1 MVYALVA
8 GGALALVNIQTRPL
22 IEENRRIAEEE
33 ARAAVLPGMAVYEEK
48 NTGDFSY
55 YVGYTD
61 GAKTTVGGYIFQVAG
76 VGYSSTIEAMVGID
90 KKGIITGVRVLSQQE
105 TPGLGARL
113 EEIKYGESE
122 PWFTGQYNGM
132 SVTDEIKVDKDGGSI
147 DSITGATISS
157 RALTNAV
164 NKGLREIAAAA
175 GLEE

>member
-8 GGALALVNIQTRPL
+8 GGALALVNIQTKPL
-22 IEENRRIAEEE
+22 IEENRRLAEEK
-33 ARAAVLPGMAVYEEK
+33 ARATVLPDMATYEEK
-48 NTGDFSY
+48 NAGEFSY
-55 YVGYTD
+55 WVGYKD
-61 GAKTTVGGYIFQVAG
+61 DAKNTIGGYIFQVAG

-90 KKGIITGVRVLSQQE
+90 EEGFITGVRVLSQQE

-113 EEIKYGESE
+113 EEVKYGESE
-122 PWFTGQYNGM
+122 PWFTRQYEDM
-132 SVTDEIKVDKDGGSI
+132 SVTDEITVDKDGGSI